1 MARVTKKEKLQELQD
16 QNQPALLDDSQ
27 LPVCLPVLEAVRQ
40 RRYEFTGARL
50 TDDDDKCVR
59 LVELLMA
66 RWGVKKIAREMN
78 ISPHTVRAARRALT
92 QQGKLAPYVQ
102 RVVEAMEDAIE
113 AGVANYRD
121 ALESGTISAA
131 QIPVGLGIIFD
142 KRQLATGAATS
153 IQQRLGDEDVP
164 SVDKLNAFLEGL
176 KPAQV
181 PAEGA
186 TIDSEST
193 GTAQKPKQI
202 AGCPALGATLDAT
215 EGRPSP
221 DAATPAGLPDLPDL
235 GVASPPA
242 SAALAQPGA
251 TGPGGEG
258 VPAGGTG
265 SIINALPSENLN
277 LKGDQNA

>member
-40 RRYEFTGARL
+40 RRYEHTADRL
-50 TDDDDKCVR
+50 TDDDQKCLR
-59 LVELLMA
+59 LVELLLA

-92 QQGKLAPYVQ
+92 QQGKLAPYIQ
-102 RVVEAMEDAIE
+102 RVVETMEDAIE

-121 ALESGTISAA
+121 ALEGGLIPAT

-164 SVDKLNAFLEGL
+164 SVDKLNAFLDGL

-181 PAEGA
+181 SVSGGS
-186 TIDSEST
+186 IDSEST
-193 GTAQKPKQI
+193 GNGQKPQQI
-202 AGCPALGATLDAT
+202 PAGAAQDAGLDANG
-215 EGRPSP
+215 GRPGP
-221 DAATPAGLPDLPDL
+221 DATTPAALPDL
-235 GVASPPA
+235 GMPA
-242 SAALAQPGA
+242 LPAVEAEARPDPA
-251 TGPGGEG
+251 GPGGEG
-258 VPAGGTG
+258 VPTGTTG
-265 SIINALPSENLN
+265 SKLNALGSENQLT
-277 LKGDQNA
+277 KGKDQHA

>member
-50 TDDDDKCVR
+50 TDDDEKCLR

-92 QQGKLAPYVQ
+92 QQGKLAPYIQ
-102 RVVEAMEDAIE
+102 RVVETMEDAIE
-113 AGVANYRD
+113 AGVSRYRD
-121 ALESGTISAA
+121 ALEDGTISAS

-153 IQQRLGDEDVP
+153 ISQSIGGEDVP

-181 PAEGA
+181 TVAGA
-186 TIDSEST
+186 STDSEST
-193 GTAQKPKQI
+193 GTGAKPQQI
-202 AGCPALGATLDAT
+202 GAGAVQDASLDAS
-215 EGRPSP
+215 GSHPSP
-221 DAATPAGLPDLPDL
+221 DATTPGELPDL
-235 GVASPPA
+235 GLTGARPVPPPTD
-242 SAALAQPGA
+242 PGPA
-251 TGPGGEG
+251 NQGTGGM
-258 VPAGGTG
+258 PAGTAGAQLD
-265 SIINALPSENLN
+265 ALGSENQN
-277 LKGDQNA
+277 PKGGN